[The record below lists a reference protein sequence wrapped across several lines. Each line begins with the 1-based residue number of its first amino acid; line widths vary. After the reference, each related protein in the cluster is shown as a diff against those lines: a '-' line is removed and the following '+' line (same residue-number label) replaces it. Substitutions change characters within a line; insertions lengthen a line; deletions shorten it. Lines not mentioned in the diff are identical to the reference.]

1 MIAVLPY
8 VTHPKTAVLGR
19 AGGGELWFLY
29 VLFLLFLIWGFILPR
44 ICKRKSFV
52 LLLIGLFIITKLSQ
66 YVKLDD
72 LFLYKEFL
80 FYSCF
85 FVSGYF
91 IFPVYNKIRCIV
103 KSRIDK
109 FLLLSIVC
117 FIFIHSMNVVN
128 LKFLSALIGI
138 AMSLCFAFKV
148 ENIRWL
154 NSFLDYC
161 GRNSLQFYFFNG
173 FMLVISRVLVVR
185 ILNITNA
192 FLIVLFVF
200 LMCVITEVICIEV
213 SKRLPLIKQCVGFK

>member
-1 MIAVLPY
+1 
-8 VTHPKTAVLGR
+8 
-19 AGGGELWFLY
+19 
-29 VLFLLFLIWGFILPR
+29 
-44 ICKRKSFV
+44 
-52 LLLIGLFIITKLSQ
+52 
-66 YVKLDD
+66 
-72 LFLYKEFL
+72 
-80 FYSCF
+80 
-85 FVSGYF
+85 
-91 IFPVYNKIRCIV
+91 
-103 KSRIDK
+103 
-109 FLLLSIVC
+109 
-117 FIFIHSMNVVN
+117 MNVVN